1 MTESPES
8 SSSLPVCNADAL
20 GLCLEWLLDLPHSLQ
35 LWLSSRVLDL
45 CSYSVYNKQQCCG
58 ARLTSVAVQVLVR
71 SQKAGGFAKEI
82 EG

>member
-35 LWLSSRVLDL
+35 VWLSSRVLDL
-45 CSYSVYNKQQCCG
+45 CSSSVYNKQQCCG

-71 SQKAGGFAKEI
+71 SQETGGFAKEI